1 MANSALGRFFAR
13 RRPAVD
19 WAVVPATTREIDAVV
34 RHCRRIVS
42 RRALVAAGVSAVPLP
57 GIDWV
62 TDVAILMRLIPDI
75 NQAFGLTPEQIE
87 RLAPDRQ
94 VVVYKAIS
102 AGGGML
108 IGKLVTRDLV
118 VQLLRFVGVRLT
130 AQQAASAYARGF
142 QDNEVPPGST
152 AEGFAGLLPE
162 DVRDRYREAFARSD
176 LGAMLNYYKRNYPR
190 APYEDIE
197 LPNIKAPVLVVH
209 GLGDQFLLAEPV
221 DRTMEAITVVV
232 NWAEE
237 LKARLSVR

>member
-1 MANSALGRFFAR
+1 MASFALGKFFAR

-19 WAVVPATTREIDAVV
+19 WAVVPATTREIEAVV

-57 GIDWV
+57 GVDWI
-62 TDVAILMRLIPDI
+62 TDIAILMRLIPDI

-130 AQQAASAYARGF
+130 TQQAAKYVPIAGQAVSAALTYSALRYVCE
-142 QDNEVPPGST
+142 QHIQQCVSVSRQLMLPAPTT
-152 AEGFAGLLPE
+152 ADES
-162 DVRDRYREAFARSD
+162 R
-176 LGAMLNYYKRNYPR
+176 
-190 APYEDIE
+190 
-197 LPNIKAPVLVVH
+197 
-209 GLGDQFLLAEPV
+209 
-221 DRTMEAITVVV
+221 
-232 NWAEE
+232 
-237 LKARLSVR
+237 